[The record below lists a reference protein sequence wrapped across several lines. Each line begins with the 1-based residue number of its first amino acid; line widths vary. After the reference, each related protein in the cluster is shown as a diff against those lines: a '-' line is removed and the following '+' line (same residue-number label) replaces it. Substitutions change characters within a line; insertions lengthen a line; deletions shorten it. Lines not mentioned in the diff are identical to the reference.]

1 MLSYT
6 PIFVGQLIAIALD
19 STSIDVFMMIW
30 RCSYT
35 TEEDDWMRIG
45 LLLICALVS
54 TMNAPNGGKFQSSS
68 FS

>member
-1 MLSYT
+1 MKYDAHASRLKREYDIILCC

-45 LLLICALVS
+45 CS
-54 TMNAPNGGKFQSSS
+54 
-68 FS
+68 